1 MERAPVRSRLLTVAE
16 VAERLNV
23 SERFVRRLVAER
35 RIEIQKVGRHIRFR
49 ENDVA
54 AFLEAGYLPRSPWGE
69 SR

>member
-49 ENDVA
+49 EDDVE
-54 AFLEAGYLPRSPWGE
+54 AFLEAGYLPRSPWGR